1 MDWFDP
7 NTEVSK
13 MEIGKSG
20 TAVNATN
27 IKYTTYSLGYNY
39 YVNENLKFMFWYDFV
54 TNEKT
59 ALTGYTSEV
68 KDNVLTCRLQYRF

>member
-7 NTEVSK
+7 NTEISK

-27 IKYTTYSLGYNY
+27 IKYATYSLGYNY
-39 YVNENLKFMFWYDFV
+39 FMKENLKFKLCYDFV
-54 TNEKT
+54 TNENT
-59 ALTGYTSEV
+59 ALTGYTSDV
-68 KDNVLTCRLQYRF
+68 KDNVLTSRLQYRF